1 MTRTRLID
9 QIFTSLGLDY
19 HKVTTK
25 NTPAEND
32 VIFKKPGWIPIS
44 GYILVYYSGTDD
56 FVLGRA

>member
-32 VIFKKPGWIPIS
+32 VIFKKNLDGFPYQEIS
-44 GYILVYYSGTDD
+44 WYTIV
-56 FVLGRA
+56 VEMI